1 MLQLVLKWL
10 HKYKQAAAVAT
21 QATGESIAGT
31 HFNMSYNRM
40 IV

>member
-1 MLQLVLKWL
+1 MLQIVLKWL
-10 HKYKQAAAVAT
+10 YKYKQAGAAAA

-31 HFNMSYNRM
+31 HFNMSYDHT